1 MRSPTTKSH
10 ALHLEPMGTDNL
22 FIAGLMTGR
31 NELTE
36 LVERLLPGAE
46 ILDYD
51 TRPVQRP

>member
-1 MRSPTTKSH
+1 
-10 ALHLEPMGTDNL
+10 MGTDNL